1 MTEAEPLS
9 DLPVV
14 FTGVGIDAGGVTIL
28 DGLDLAIGTG
38 PTTVV
43 IGPNGAGK
51 TTLLRAAMG
60 LVSVTRGR
68 LTWAGRSASPPVRR
82 SMLFQQSA
90 MLRRSVVGNLRY
102 ALAAAGISYRERR
115 TRTVELLTLVGLE
128 ALATRPARALSGGE
142 RRRLA
147 FARALARNPELL
159 ILDEP
164 TAGLDPA
171 ATRMIE
177 NLVLATAACGVTIVM
192 STHDLGQAR
201 RLGGRIVLLHRGRVV
216 EDAGAAAFFA
226 GPATPEAAR
235 FVAGE
240 LLL

>member
-28 DGLDLAIGTG
+28 DGLDLTIGTG

-102 ALAAAGISYRERR
+102 ALAATGISYRERR
-115 TRTVELLTLVGLE
+115 TRAVELLTLVGLE

-177 NLVLATAACGVTIVM
+177 NLVLATAARGVTIVM